1 MFIMSLPIGE
11 SMKSWSELQAEC
23 EDLIVRHKV
32 IQDATLDQMN
42 SLKLLLKETAAELAR
57 LEEIRKDM
65 AWRSAGPGGE

>member
-1 MFIMSLPIGE
+1 MIT
-11 SMKSWSELQAEC
+11 
-23 EDLIVRHKV
+23 RHKV